1 MLQRAVGF
9 VLSLAIVFGLSLLL
23 VPAFAMLIGVL
34 NKVMLN
40 AV

>member
-9 VLSLAIVFGLSLLL
+9 VLTLLVVFGLSLLL
-23 VPAFAMLIGVL
+23 VPAIGMLIGVL
-34 NKVMLN
+34 NKVILN